1 MRRLVLVLISICYI
15 SIQAQNLFTLEK
27 VLDGQ
32 YYIQTVQYEENGE
45 YQDQL
50 PYINLSTP
58 SCDMGYYYST
68 DCSETTYTLD
78 LVSPDYTIVSRK
90 TYSFALP
97 SGSTLQSC
105 YPTNQLTADKS
116 LLFIVTYRN
125 SDGTTFGC
133 GLYNEAG
140 KLLQTFISSV
150 KSVSVYSILYKNNG
164 SYKFIVWTVDYT
176 APSYTM
182 IYKTYIYNVVASAT
196 RIEELPESRLVP
208 QQPSSSTLITIP
220 YNNRADNAPL
230 LIFDAN
236 GKLIETQELMGKKG
250 TAYVST
256 FTYQRGIYIYKIG
269 EQSGKFIVN

>member
-1 MRRLVLVLISICYI
+1 MKKSVLLLMAACCINMH
-15 SIQAQNLFTLEK
+15 AQDLFTLDK

-32 YYIQTVQYEENGE
+32 YYIQPLQYDENGE
-45 YQDQL
+45 YKDQL

-68 DCSETTYTLD
+68 DCSESTYTLD
-78 LVSPDYTIVSRK
+78 LVSPDYTVVSRK
-90 TYSFALP
+90 SYSFSLP
-97 SGSTLQSC
+97 SGCTLQSC

-116 LLFIVTYRN
+116 LLFIVTYKKSN
-125 SDGTTFGC
+125 GNDFGC
-133 GLYNEAG
+133 GLYNEGG
-140 KLLQTFISSV
+140 KLLQTFISNA

-164 SYKFIVWTVDYT
+164 SYKFVVWTVDYI

-220 YNNRADNAPL
+220 YNRADNAPL